1 VKQDD
6 TPNNRKWYERFSVV
20 DKYIVLTG
28 ASGGIGLAIT
38 RAFLE
43 AGAHLII
50 VSRRTNIDWQGLDN
64 EYCDK
69 FHQHLCDLS
78 NSDEVT
84 KLAKV
89 LQSNYSR
96 IDVLIN
102 NACLNNVPSIDAY
115 SISVFETIRKVGLD
129 ASYILCGKLAKH
141 MAKNRSGCIINI
153 TSINAEAAWPNN
165 PAYVTVKSGLRMF
178 TKAIARDFGQ
188 FGVRANNLSPGY
200 IHTAMTDKSFND
212 PVAYKER
219 SEKTMLGRWGLPSEI
234 ADACLFLASDA
245 SSYITGA
252 DIHIDGGWLAK
263 GL

>member
-1 VKQDD
+1 MRQTSDPDAKQ
-6 TPNNRKWYERFSVV
+6 WYERFSVA

-50 VSRRTNIDWQGLDN
+50 VSRRKNIDWHGLDN
-64 EYCDK
+64 EYYGR
-69 FHQHLCDLS
+69 FHQHMCDLS
-78 NSDEVT
+78 NLGDVT
-84 KLAKV
+84 QLAEA
-89 LQSNYSR
+89 LQSEYAK

-102 NACLNNVPSIDAY
+102 NACLNNVPSISKY
-115 SISVFETIRKVGLD
+115 SISDFETIRKVGLD
-129 ASYILCGKLAKH
+129 APYILCGKLAEH
-141 MAKNRSGCIINI
+141 MAANGSGCIINI

-165 PAYVTVKSGLRMF
+165 PAYITVKSGLRMF

-188 FGVRANNLSPGY
+188 YGVRANNLSPGY
-200 IHTAMTDKSFND
+200 IHTAMTDKSFSD

-252 DIHIDGGWLAK
+252 DIHVDGGWLAK